1 VTHAGRARAAFVIAR
16 ESEGSQPLAKKNV
29 HADASLTAV
38 CRIKS
43 GNDEW

>member
-16 ESEGSQPLAKKNV
+16 ESEGSQPLAKIL
-29 HADASLTAV
+29 HADASLAAV